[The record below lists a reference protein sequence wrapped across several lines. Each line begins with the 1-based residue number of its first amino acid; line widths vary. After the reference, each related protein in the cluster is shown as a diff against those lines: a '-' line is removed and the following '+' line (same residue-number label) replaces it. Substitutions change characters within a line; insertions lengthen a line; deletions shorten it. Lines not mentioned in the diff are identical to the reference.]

1 MQAASRGDLGLGFF
15 VIPLM
20 RHTSAA
26 AALSLTLKRASV

>member
-26 AALSLTLKRASV
+26 ALSLTLKRASV